1 MELTQLQ
8 YFRTVA
14 NTGSMTKAAEQ
25 LHLTQ
30 PALSRTISRL
40 EDDLGVKLF
49 NRAGNRI
56 MLSHEGRVFL
66 FRVEQFLS
74 ELDDGVKE
82 IQDMSSEG
90 KGHISFIMDT
100 PGLLNQFLAH
110 YLSAY
115 PELQVFTREANPLIA
130 VNAIEER
137 SVDFAIL
144 SQQPAAP
151 RIQWKEL
158 IEEPYLMLVSKSD
171 PLSDAEKIDLTE
183 AERKPFIFT
192 HSTVTP
198 GVYGDTV
205 TQFCNLAG
213 FEPKVS
219 YKGMTSEIV
228 YQLVAGSRGVL
239 LVPASIWYC
248 SASPALANAR
258 HSIKA
263 LKISYPRCRSVTGI
277 ATLRGGYVSR
287 AAASALESLN
297 IFYRDIRNKLS
308 EYGVLD

>member
-14 NTGSMTKAAEQ
+14 NVGSMTRAAEM

-49 NRAGNRI
+49 NRAGNRL

-82 IQDMSSEG
+82 VQDMSAEG

-100 PGLLNQFLAH
+100 PGLMDQFMAR
-110 YLSAY
+110 YFTTY
-115 PELQVFTREANPLIA
+115 PELQVFTREANPQIA

-137 SVDFAIL
+137 SIDFAIL
-144 SQQPAAP
+144 SEQPSEP
-151 RIQWKEL
+151 RIQWRQL
-158 IEEPYLMLVSKSD
+158 IEEPYLMLVSKFD
-171 PLSDAEKIDLTE
+171 PLSGSDTIDLTE
-183 AERKPFIFT
+183 AEKKPFIFN

-205 TQFCNLAG
+205 TRFCNLAG

-228 YQLVAGSRGVL
+228 YQFVAGNRGVL
-239 LVPASIWYC
+239 MVPASVWYC

-258 HSIKA
+258 PNIKA
-263 LKISYPRCRSVTGI
+263 LRITYPKCRTVTGI
-277 ATLRGGYVSR
+277 ATLRGGYLSR
-287 AAASALESLN
+287 AASSMLESLES
-297 IFYRDIRNKLS
+297 FYGDIRAKLRD
-308 EYGVLD
+308 YGVI